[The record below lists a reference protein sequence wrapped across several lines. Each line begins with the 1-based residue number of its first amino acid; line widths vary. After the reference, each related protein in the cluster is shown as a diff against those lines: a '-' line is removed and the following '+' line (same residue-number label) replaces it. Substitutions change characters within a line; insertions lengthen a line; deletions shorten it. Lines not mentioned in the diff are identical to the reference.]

1 MPSPTSGSAST
12 FPRGETT
19 DLTRLQHP
27 EFAVRAQRR
36 HGRKLRPGDLQGN
49 HFRIVLRNVAGEHGA
64 VEARLQAV
72 ASQGAPNYFG
82 GRRFGFEGGNVEHG
96 RPSWRAGSGCT
107 TPG

>member
-1 MPSPTSGSAST
+1 M
-12 FPRGETT
+12 
-19 DLTRLQHP
+19 
-27 EFAVRAQRR
+27 RAQRR